1 MRKMFCCLAPILL
14 LAVAMAGCGGGD
26 PGTTPTG
33 TAQISLTDA
42 PGADFDNVLI
52 TVRAVWFHTSD
63 ASGPDDAGWL
73 KIPLATPRTV
83 DLARLTDGTTFPVF
97 DGITLPVGHYQQIL
111 VFLAPTEDNAFLQPY
126 NNEVIDNNVACPL
139 RVPDAAHGIRLAG
152 SFRITDGGTLRIAID
167 FDIGHDVVRVMRG
180 GATEY
185 ILKPRLR
192 YFDLDNVGSVT
203 GRIDA
208 ATRSAGYNFVF
219 KAERP
224 NSDYTFYQV
233 HRFTTVRPDNAF
245 VLSFLAPGT
254 YDIVMRGRGVETVI
268 VRGVPVTRGNATDL
282 GPAISM
288 PPGTEFAANVSVH
301 PTGSWVNFYQ
311 TLDNAV
317 TGVPEIPYEI
327 RYRHVNPFT
336 GSFFDDI
343 ALSNGPIHLR
353 AYTAAGGGSTSP
365 VASISPKEWNGG
377 NAGFGAVAQ
386 AVLYD
391 RSPFTPVDNAM
402 TSPIS
407 FGSLTVMAPAVP
419 RSTSGLVTVPNMRTM
434 GDPGGLE
441 NGFLVAV
448 HGGMIVDKTDMTPGM
463 MGMGNNEYSF
473 DNLPGGSLAFQ
484 LPGSYYNIEAIGWT
498 STSFAIGVSPVAD
511 LRTGD
516 STGTNFPMFRIF

>member
-1 MRKMFCCLAPILL
+1 MKKLLYLAPILL
-14 LAVAMAGCGGGD
+14 LAALLASCGGGG
-26 PGTTPTG
+26 GTTATG

-42 PGADFDNVLI
+42 PGGALDNVLV
-52 TVRAVWFHTSD
+52 TVKAIWFHTSD
-63 ASGPDDAGWL
+63 GVAPDAPGWL
-73 KIPLATPRTV
+73 KFALATPRTV
-83 DLARLTDGTTFPVF
+83 DLARLTDGMTFPVF
-97 DGITLPVGHYQQIL
+97 DRITLPVGHYQQIL
-111 VFLAPTEDNAFLQPY
+111 VFLARTEDNAFVQPY
-126 NNEVIDNNVACPL
+126 NNEVIDGNVAYPL
-139 RVPDAAHGIRLAG
+139 RVPDAAHGIRIGG
-152 SFRITDGGTLRIAID
+152 SFRITDGGTLRLAID
-167 FDIGHDVVRVMRG
+167 FDIGHDVVKVMRG
-180 GATEY
+180 AATEY

-208 ATRSAGYNFVF
+208 ATRAAGYNFVF

-224 NSDYTFYQV
+224 NSDYAFYQV

-268 VRGVPVTRGNATDL
+268 VRGVPVNRGNATDL

-288 PPGTEFAANVSVH
+288 PAGTEFAANVSVH
-301 PTGSWVNFYQ
+301 PTGSWVSFYQ
-311 TLDNAV
+311 TLDNAM

-343 ALSNGPIHLR
+343 ALSNGLIHLR
-353 AYTAAGGGSTSP
+353 AYSAAGGGSTSP

-391 RSPFTPVDNAM
+391 RSPFTPIDNAM

-407 FGSLTVMAPAVP
+407 FGTLTVMAPAVP
-419 RSTSGLVTVPNMRTM
+419 RNISGLMTVPNMRTM
-434 GDPGGLE
+434 GDPGGLD
-441 NGFLVAV
+441 NGFLLAV

-463 MGMGNNEYSF
+463 MGMGSNGYLF
-473 DNLPGGSLAFQ
+473 GNLPGGSLAFQ
-484 LPGSYYNIEAIGWT
+484 LPGSFYNIEAIGWT
-498 STSFAIGVSPVAD
+498 APSFAIGVSPVAD